1 MSGGL
6 DCDIGERN
14 VPNRS
19 CGSSRLGLKE
29 LKLTLHTATVVLP
42 GTLEIVV
49 HLLYVRHQ
57 IGEVGA
63 FNSKSLVLP
72 DKANLNAL
80 QGLRVSRG
88 LEHCMVDSN

>member
-6 DCDIGERN
+6 DCGMGERN

-19 CGSSRLGLKE
+19 CGNSRLVLKE

-49 HLLYVRHQ
+49 HLLYVGHQ
-57 IGEVGA
+57 VSEV
-63 FNSKSLVLP
+63 SSLAVYFTHLF
-72 DKANLNAL
+72 
-80 QGLRVSRG
+80 
-88 LEHCMVDSN
+88 